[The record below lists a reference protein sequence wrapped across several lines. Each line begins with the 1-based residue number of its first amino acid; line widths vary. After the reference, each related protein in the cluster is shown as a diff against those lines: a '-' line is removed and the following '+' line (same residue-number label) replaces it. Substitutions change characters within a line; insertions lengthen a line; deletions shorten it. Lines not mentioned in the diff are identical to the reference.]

1 MYMSQTEFEWK
12 VQKMQLLQLI
22 ESQKKQI
29 SRETALECKLLAVY
43 EEEEQLLKQMQDSNE
58 NLLYQIAK
66 IVQQNMMQL

>member
-1 MYMSQTEFEWK
+1 MSQTEFEWK

-43 EEEEQLLKQMQDSNE
+43 ELSL
-58 NLLYQIAK
+58 IH
-66 IVQQNMMQL
+66 I